1 MAECNAPMFLQK
13 SKGGS
18 TASEVVSDRP
28 LNYGRRVY
36 FRYYKPSIAV
46 ADPKTFE
53 RAQMIVPEQLL
64 VEVSSL
70 LARDSERGLK
80 SSITLG
86 NGYKI
91 GADRWAFQLTTRA
104 DETWYVCPIAS
115 NVRNLIAI
123 SSAEDFEPGSWL
135 SNPNLSG
142 KARDWM
148 IDKLKAIGQHDIDAV
163 LCVLDHQSCGT
174 ILAVFCNGFDLVAS
188 ALQTWGNPPD
198 SVIRDWLDQRITF
211 PQARQHCST
220 AETLVTKNG
229 ILIPLINLIELLE
242 TDACKPILP
251 TPFVNSAPTWP
262 GETVLSL
269 DTTPIESQPLKI
281 AAPRSVFDSALTTP
295 IGTRPISTTKKK
307 SSNRNRL
314 AIAAIAVGGLAATVW
329 LFSQRG
335 EQLTSTPKVPTQADR
350 ASNAI
355 ASKGGPRDAHSGNSS
370 PLPEDSEIVLTL
382 DAMPNFLDSASTTS
396 ELSLESLIAGLSPNT
411 TNPIRLDS
419 LSASSII
426 AEVLSP
432 AGTVAPNMDPFPA
445 IEDSNESPETSDDV
459 DIQADAWEGGV
470 SKLERSLKLRA
481 AVSKETIAIGKFV
494 LAKACRCDVKFK
506 VAGELIVEP
515 MESVTIEGSDKALWK
530 IAIEDEEPELI
541 VQIASKPGARWQVVA
556 SVGLRESRNAAPILI
571 APRQAQNVGNRLVDY
586 RQWIKGTIETLRTA
600 RSNRGRSNFDFT
612 GEIKNLERQDSEAE
626 KAIDRW
632 KVIERLSHYFFD
644 SNEVQIQ
651 LNAVAKP

>member
-1 MAECNAPMFLQK
+1 M
-13 SKGGS
+13 
-18 TASEVVSDRP
+18 
-28 LNYGRRVY
+28 Y

-64 VEVSSL
+64 VDVSYL
-70 LARDSERGLK
+70 FGGDPERDLE
-80 SSITLG
+80 SSIIVR

-91 GADRWAFQLTTRA
+91 GDDRWACQLTTRTN
-104 DETWYVCPIAS
+104 EKWCFHPIAS
-115 NVRNLIAI
+115 NVNDLNAI
-123 SSAEDFEPGSWL
+123 SSATEFESGSWML
-135 SNPNLSG
+135 NPQQSEIAG
-142 KARDWM
+142 DWM
-148 IDKLKAIGQHDIDAV
+148 IDKLKTIGQFDSDAV
-163 LCVLDHQSCGT
+163 LCVLDHERYGT
-174 ILAVFCNGFDLVAS
+174 VLAVFCNGFDLVAS
-188 ALQTWGNPPD
+188 TLQTWGNPPD
-198 SVIRDWLDQRITF
+198 AVIRDWQNQRNTF
-211 PQARQHCST
+211 PPSIQNCST

-242 TDACKPILP
+242 TDACKPMLA
-251 TPFVNSAPTWP
+251 TPFVNTAPTWP
-262 GETVLSL
+262 AEIVLSF
-269 DTTPIESQPLKI
+269 DKAPIEPQPLKI
-281 AAPRSVFDSALTTP
+281 VASRSVFDSALNP
-295 IGTRPISTTKKK
+295 AFGTHRISPTKKK
-307 SSNRNRL
+307 SSNRNRM

-329 LFSQRG
+329 LFSQKG

-350 ASNAI
+350 AGNAI
-355 ASKGGPRDAHSGNSS
+355 ASNGGPRDADSGNSLT
-370 PLPEDSEIVLTL
+370 PPEDSEIVLTL

-396 ELSLESLIAGLSPNT
+396 ELSLESLLAGLSSNT

-432 AGTVAPNMDPFPA
+432 AGTGAPNMDPFPA

-459 DIQADAWEGGV
+459 DIKADAWEGGV
-470 SKLERSLKLRA
+470 FKLERSLKLRA
-481 AVSKETIAIGKFV
+481 AVSKETIAVGKFV

-506 VAGELIVEP
+506 VVGELIVEP

-556 SVGLRESRNAAPILI
+556 SVGLRESRNAAPVLI
-571 APRQAQNVGNRLVDY
+571 APRQAQNVGNRLVNY

-626 KAIDRW
+626 KAIERW

-644 SNEVQIQ
+644 SNEVQIR